1 MAKYNSVLPRTSS
14 VRPKSEIYTPKQ
26 DDEHPKPFYMRS
38 APPPTPPSDE
48 RSRSIRLLTS
58 YLIYKQARLNAT

>member
-1 MAKYNSVLPRTSS
+1 MAKYISVLPRTSS
-14 VRPKSEIYTPKQ
+14 VRPKSEIYTPEQ

-38 APPPTPPSDE
+38 APPPSSDE